1 MSTVSGKASRRRRLN
16 KAKRANVVF
25 WVSVCSVLAAVLGA
39 GIWAWQTDAPAR
51 IIETIVGALDDA
63 ATAAGL
69 TVADVTL
76 SGREHAARAELI
88 AALGVARGE
97 NMLRIDP
104 GAVRARLEN
113 LGWVEKAAVARRLP
127 GQIRIHI
134 TERRPFALWQRDG
147 ALFLIDRAG
156 VVVTDHD
163 LDAFAD
169 LPVIVGGEAAA
180 RAGDL
185 MDMAGGRASP
195 VRQGPRRGPGRRPA
209 LGRTPGQRRR
219 CAPARDRR
227 RASVAASGRR
237 GSRARHRRSRPDD
250 DRFAA
255 ARPPCGAP
263 RCSSRVAPGRPG
275 GGRLAMILGNAP

>member
-76 SGREHAARAELI
+76 SGRDHAARAELI

-185 MDMAGGRASP
+185 MDMLAAEPALFARVRAAVRVGGRRWDVHLDNDVV
-195 VRQGPRRGPGRRPA
+195 VRLPEIDAGRAWQRLAAVEAEHGIVDRDLTTIDLRLPDRLVVRLDAAAA
-209 LGRTPGQRRR
+209 LRLG
-219 CAPARDRR
+219 APAED
-227 RASVAASGRR
+227 A
-237 GSRARHRRSRPDD
+237 
-250 DRFAA
+250 
-255 ARPPCGAP
+255 
-263 RCSSRVAPGRPG
+263 
-275 GGRLAMILGNAP
+275 